1 MTVNIFE
8 PPSEEWRRTERR
20 LPIDLGSTPFLGSR
34 ENGQPTFAYLLRDVS
49 PSGVGMIVPPR
60 QGMVPLEAGEWI
72 NFHLPFQLNKK
83 YYNQGVVRWQQ
94 NVPKGQMCGAHL
106 ERRVPLKYP
115 IYVGFETG
123 QVHFTLEEFG
133 IQSLEALTERI
144 LEDAY
149 YFKRGLA
156 IYFEHL
162 APYFKRHSLPM
173 QHKGQHTDETVVPGI
188 RAQIAQHIQTIEKLL
203 ALSRTA
209 ECAFP
214 DQADLETLRSAVDFE
229 LNITV
234 LSETFDASTVRPYLR
249 SVQLLRHQL
258 FSNFNTL
265 VLVYESGRQ

>member
-1 MTVNIFE
+1 MSE
-8 PPSEEWRRTERR
+8 LPSGEWRRTEQR

-34 ENGQPTFAYLLRDVS
+34 ESGQPTFAYLLRDVS

-60 QGMVPLEAGEWI
+60 QGMVPLEVGEWI

-123 QVHFTLEEFG
+123 QVHFILEGFG

-149 YFKRGLA
+149 YILREVWPSTSNTWRRISSG
-156 IYFEHL
+156 
-162 APYFKRHSLPM
+162 
-173 QHKGQHTDETVVPGI
+173 TVYRCSI
-188 RAQIAQHIQTIEKLL
+188 RASTWMKAWFLVFERR
-203 ALSRTA
+203 SRNT
-209 ECAFP
+209 FR
-214 DQADLETLRSAVDFE
+214 RSK
-229 LNITV
+229 NYW
-234 LSETFDASTVRPYLR
+234 R
-249 SVQLLRHQL
+249 
-258 FSNFNTL
+258 
-265 VLVYESGRQ
+265 